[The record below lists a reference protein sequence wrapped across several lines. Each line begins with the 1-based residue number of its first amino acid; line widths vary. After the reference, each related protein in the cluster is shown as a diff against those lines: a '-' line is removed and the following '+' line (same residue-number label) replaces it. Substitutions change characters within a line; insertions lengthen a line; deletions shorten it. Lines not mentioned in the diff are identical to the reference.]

1 RRPPAPLRREP
12 RIARGSGRRDVVQ
25 GGGDHRGSARRLR
38 EHPPHHREVDREREG
53 RGRPARDPGAR
64 PARDPLRGGSVSAV
78 TDHFPVD
85 DLTLSSMVAQVR
97 SGAPESADAMA
108 RALMHRV
115 ESAVERS
122 PQDSQAAIRSA
133 TDAVRAAD
141 RTIRPAIRRLHL
153 HLLLPALFGRERVS
167 REIARASTA
176 VAVAVAGVAH
186 RAIPLTDLAAETA
199 EGATREIEGALLL
212 LDRGTRVLREE
223 DGAQVPVHTLEQ
235 GGRRL
240 SVQASARRRGLE
252 QVRCL
257 RESPTLFAGELT
269 AAETALS
276 DTAANIGASHVVS
289 QVRADLRRCRRRP
302 PLATLTRKV
311 LP

>member
-1 RRPPAPLRREP
+1 M
-12 RIARGSGRRDVVQ
+12 
-25 GGGDHRGSARRLR
+25 
-38 EHPPHHREVDREREG
+38 
-53 RGRPARDPGAR
+53 
-64 PARDPLRGGSVSAV
+64 SAV
-78 TDHFPVD
+78 TDHFSVD

-97 SGAPESADAMA
+97 SGTPESADAMA

-122 PQDSQAAIRSA
+122 SQDSQTAIRSA

-141 RTIRPAIRRLHL
+141 RTIRPAIRRLRL

-176 VAVAVAGVAH
+176 VAAAVAGVAH
-186 RAIPLTDLAAETA
+186 RAIPLTDLAAETS
-199 EGATREIEGALLL
+199 EEATREIEGALLL
-212 LDRGTRVLREE
+212 LDRGAQVLREE
-223 DGAQVPVHTLEQ
+223 DGAQVPVRTLDQ

-240 SVQASARRRGLE
+240 SVQASARRRDLE

-257 RESPTLFAGELT
+257 RESLTLFAGQLA
-269 AAETALS
+269 AAEKALS
-276 DTAANIGASHVVS
+276 ETAANIESSHALS
-289 QVRADLRRCRRRP
+289 QVRSDLRSFRRRAL
-302 PLATLTRKV
+302 LATLTRKV